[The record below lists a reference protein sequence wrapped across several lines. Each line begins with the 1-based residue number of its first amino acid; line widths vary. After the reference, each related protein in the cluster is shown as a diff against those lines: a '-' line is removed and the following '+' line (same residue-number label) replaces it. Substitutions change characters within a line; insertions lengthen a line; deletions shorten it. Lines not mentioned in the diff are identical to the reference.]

1 MVKLQSAKNY
11 DSLEETCT
19 CKSQKQLQAVQ
30 KRAKRKLSCKQ
41 CRNVQSAKTS
51 ARSEETCKVQKQPQA
66 VQKRAVEKRQNKCTG
81 MLHTYI
87 KTFISYSLFRNTPT
101 WVNFCILNTILYIFT
116 KNHKQIYLFTGK
128 HFILYTLG
136 HLTFLVSRFF
146 LDF

>member
-1 MVKLQSAKNY
+1 MVPTDCAVCMVKLQSAKNY

-19 CKSQKQLQAVQ
+19 CKAQKQLQAVQ
-30 KRAKRKLSCKQ
+30 KRAKRKNSCKQ
-41 CRNVQSAKTS
+41 CRNVQSAKTAASS
-51 ARSEETCKVQKQPQA
+51 AGTCSGKAPKQMHRY
-66 VQKRAVEKRQNKCTG
+66 VTV
-81 MLHTYI
+81 HTYI

-116 KNHKQIYLFTGK
+116 KNHKQIYLFTDK